1 MKTTLTPD
9 EKHLALVSITNAQ
22 VALAKLQSEIMFDFN
37 DGRIAYRD
45 DLVAYAAARYAD
57 SVSMHMRVIQ
67 EVLGT

>member
-1 MKTTLTPD
+1 MKTQLTAD

-45 DLVAYAAARYAD
+45 DLVAYSAARYAD
-57 SVSMHMRVIQ
+57 SVSMHMRVVQ